1 MPTIR
6 NSRTSVLIGVFKDN
20 ANINPMN
27 KLPIMFT
34 LMVPS
39 GNGEVE
45 YFVQIICNKYRKTL
59 PIPPPK
65 NTMSTGLSIIA
76 VL

>member
-1 MPTIR
+1 
-6 NSRTSVLIGVFKDN
+6 
-20 ANINPMN
+20 
-27 KLPIMFT
+27 
-34 LMVPS
+34 
-39 GNGEVE
+39 
-45 YFVQIICNKYRKTL
+45 VQIICNKYRKTL